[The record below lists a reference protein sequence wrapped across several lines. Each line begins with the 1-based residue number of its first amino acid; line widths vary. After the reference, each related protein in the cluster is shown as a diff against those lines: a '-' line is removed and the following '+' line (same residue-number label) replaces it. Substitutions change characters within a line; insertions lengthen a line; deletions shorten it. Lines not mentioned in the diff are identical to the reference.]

1 MGVLHRFNGLGCT
14 VPAVQHPQIIIMKR
28 LHSYTQP
35 IEESQFFQLFQIWQG
50 KVFGIRFKG
59 NLFGIG
65 HVIIFPQGIY
75 NLAQLSYAEQRRRSS
90 SKINCPHR
98 MIHGM
103 SPQHQLLAHC
113 IHIRLFVLRG
123 NYRIE
128 CTIGAL
134 SMAVRNMQINHPLM
148 KTI

>member
-1 MGVLHRFNGLGCT
+1 MGVRHRFNGLGCT

-28 LHSYTQP
+28 LHPYTQP
-35 IEESQFFQLFQIWQG
+35 IKEPQFLQFSQIWQG

-65 HVIIFPQGIY
+65 HVIIFPQSIY
-75 NLAQLSYAEQRRRSS
+75 NLAQLWYAEQRWRSS
-90 SKINCPHR
+90 SKINSPHR
-98 MIHGM
+98 VLYSM
-103 SPQHQLLAHC
+103 SPQHQLRAHC
-113 IHIRLFVLRG
+113 IDIRLFVLGG

-128 CTIGAL
+128 CTISAL